1 VTTTYDP
8 RDASYADEADVRDE
22 LSRVYDVCH
31 GCRQC
36 VSMCSTFP
44 TLFEMLDGL
53 GDGGAGDMTPAQQDV
68 VADSCFQCKLCISN
82 CPYQAGRHDASVDFP
97 RLMLR
102 ASAMRRSNNH
112 VATSARVASKTL
124 GRADLVGKVATVA
137 TPAANALVGG
147 TPGSLLRKL
156 TAKLTGVSPNRVV
169 APFATQRFS
178 SWFAKRP
185 KITMQKR
192 QAAVSIFPTCLVE
205 YQATDIGK
213 DLVKVYERNG
223 VECNV
228 SGAGCCGAPLLHAGD
243 TKQFAKVAAANVAKL
258 AQEIHGGADVV
269 VPQPGCRR
277 VITHDYVD
285 HVQNADAELVASR
298 TYDAVQYLMT
308 LHRGDNYVLDTEFE
322 GVTHRTVTYH
332 APSVTSA
339 ERRGFAGRDLIR
351 LTGARINMVQQ
362 SSGVESLWGLSVGR
376 DEVGAESA
384 ERLLALIDQAGDA
397 VVAGDSHL
405 ANTAITEHSGRSVM
419 HPLQVLARAYG
430 IPEG

>member
-1 VTTTYDP
+1 MTTTYDP
-8 RDASYADEADVRDE
+8 RDDVYSDEADVRDE

-31 GCRQC
+31 GCQQC
-36 VSMCSTFP
+36 VSHCSTFP
-44 TLFEMLDGL
+44 TLFEMLDGFD
-53 GDGGAGDMTPAQQDV
+53 DGHADNMTPAQQDV
-68 VADSCFQCKLCISN
+68 VADSCFQCNLCVST
-82 CPYQAGRHDASVDFP
+82 CPNRPGRHDANVDFP

-102 ASAMRRSNNH
+102 AAAMRRSNNH
-112 VATSARVASKTL
+112 VSSGARIASKVI
-124 GRADLVGKVATVA
+124 GRTDLVGKVASA
-137 TPAANALVGG
+137 AEPAANVLV
-147 TPGSLLRKL
+147 TRASGSRIRKI
-156 TAKLTGVSPNRVV
+156 AARLTGLSPNRVV

-178 SWFAKRP
+178 AWFAERP

-192 QAAVSIFPTCLVE
+192 QANVSIFPTCLVE

-223 VECNV
+223 VECDV
-228 SGAGCCGAPLLHAGD
+228 SGAACCGAPLLHAGD
-243 TKQFAKVAAANVAKL
+243 IKQFAKVAKRNVATL
-258 AQEIHGGADVV
+258 AQEIRGGADVV

-277 VITHDYVD
+277 VITHDYLD
-285 HVQNADAELVASR
+285 HVQNADAELVASK

-351 LTGARINMVQQ
+351 LTGARINLIQQ

-376 DEVGAESA
+376 DEVGADSADKLVESI
-384 ERLLALIDQAGDA
+384 EQAGDA
-397 VVAGDSHL
+397 VIAGDSHL
-405 ANTAITEHSGRSVM
+405 SNTVITERTGRPVV
-419 HPLQVLARAYG
+419 HPLQLFARAYG
-430 IPEG
+430 IPEE